1 LEKNILEN
9 FISKGKNI
17 IGNDFEDYIILIS
30 LFMASSVCVYEKA
43 MSEISNNIK
52 NMGKVEIKSSVNNF
66 ILALDK
72 DNENSRNTVKYIKKN
87 NLDVLKKIKP
97 FLEDVIDLDNKY
109 TKIITPYLIWCFHT
123 NMAVKNIRNIENSKT
138 FHILEK
144 YKKILTFLNSDKEKQ
159 KKLIFEIKE
168 VFESGDNGIFDNIR
182 DFIYCFQPQKSG
194 IEKNYINKFKYSL
207 FTIKKRKYN
216 EKRKYIGKDEC
227 IGERNRLN
235 YFLGLLFNTN
245 NCNYTLSVL
254 LFDRE
259 TLLFRQIPATINV
272 YYFMIFCAL
281 DMESKNID
289 LDYLT
294 DIEKID
300 NCMEFILNNSN
311 KNMEILIN
319 EVIDFLVN
327 NDIFKEYI
335 IYIAEEYKISKASEK
350 VFDLKY
356 QLSYAKETYKKHKVN
371 LHQKYIENYCWK
383 EDIKDGIIN
392 VQIRDFISFIKRL
405 GLLIEYA
412 KNLKNEDELKEINKE
427 IRHNFELIDL
437 LYSSL
442 NKEYYVKINEAE
454 DNNDSIDEVIKTLE
468 VLQNIH
474 TKYMKLKKIIR
485 YRHKY
490 IKYKHS
496 KYKRYKHKKKI
507 RILVKRKQ

>member
-1 LEKNILEN
+1 
-9 FISKGKNI
+9 
-17 IGNDFEDYIILIS
+17 
-30 LFMASSVCVYEKA
+30 
-43 MSEISNNIK
+43 
-52 NMGKVEIKSSVNNF
+52 
-66 ILALDK
+66 
-72 DNENSRNTVKYIKKN
+72 
-87 NLDVLKKIKP
+87 
-97 FLEDVIDLDNKY
+97 
-109 TKIITPYLIWCFHT
+109 
-123 NMAVKNIRNIENSKT
+123 
-138 FHILEK
+138 
-144 YKKILTFLNSDKEKQ
+144 
-159 KKLIFEIKE
+159 
-168 VFESGDNGIFDNIR
+168 
-182 DFIYCFQPQKSG
+182 
-194 IEKNYINKFKYSL
+194 
-207 FTIKKRKYN
+207 
-216 EKRKYIGKDEC
+216 
-227 IGERNRLN
+227 
-235 YFLGLLFNTN
+235 
-245 NCNYTLSVL
+245 
-254 LFDRE
+254 
-259 TLLFRQIPATINV
+259 
-272 YYFMIFCAL
+272 MIFCAL

-496 KYKRYKHKKKI
+496 KYKRYKYKKKI